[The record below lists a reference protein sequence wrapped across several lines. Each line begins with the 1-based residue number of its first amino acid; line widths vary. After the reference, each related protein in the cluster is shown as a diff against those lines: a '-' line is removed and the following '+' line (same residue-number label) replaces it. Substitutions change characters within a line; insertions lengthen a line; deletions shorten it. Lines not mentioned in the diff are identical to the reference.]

1 MDLGDHDMKRLLPNL
16 HSPQELR
23 ALSHPE
29 LETLAEELRQEIIQ
43 TVSRNGGHLAS
54 SLGVVELTLALQ
66 RIFPTPENKILWDVG
81 HQAYAHKLLTGRLQD
96 FATLRQLD
104 GLSGFPKR
112 SESNHDC
119 FDVGHSSTSISA
131 ALGMAAARDAQGGD
145 EKIVAVIGDGSLT
158 AGLAFEG
165 LNHAGHLKKDL
176 IVILNDNEMSIS
188 PNVGAL
194 SSFLSRKMTSDFFIR
209 FKRETES
216 FLTGLPRF
224 GKDLLNLAR
233 RAEDSL
239 KGFLTP
245 GMLFEGFGFNYVGPI
260 NGHRLEELLETLDNV
275 SRLRGP
281 VLVHVL
287 TRKGK
292 GFLPA
297 ERNPALFHGVGPFN
311 PVTGEVPAAKGGP
324 ASYTAIFGQTLIDL
338 AKADER
344 VVAITAAMPEGTG
357 LTPFAEAFPERF
369 YDVGIAEQHAVT
381 FAAGLACHGL
391 RPTVAIYSTFLQ
403 RAYDNVLHDVCLQ
416 NLPVSFAL
424 DRGGLV
430 GADGPT
436 HHGVF
441 DFAYLRHLPNL
452 VLMAPRDEDQLRRAM
467 VTALQHDGPIAYRYP
482 RGNGLGLDLAAALPE
497 PLPIGSG
504 ERLREGDHGVIIAV
518 GAAIQQALEAAELL
532 AQDNIH
538 LAVVDPRFV
547 KPLDRGL
554 LTAEARRTGLV
565 VTVEDHVLQGGFGS
579 AVLEL
584 LADAGMSP
592 TVLRLGLPDAFIE
605 QGSQAE
611 LRSRY
616 GLDAEGIAG
625 SIRQL
630 FPERLSLRRG
640 YAAAP

>member
-1 MDLGDHDMKRLLPNL
+1 MTMNRLLPNL
-16 HSPQELR
+16 HSPEELR

-43 TVSRNGGHLAS
+43 TVSRTGGHLAS

-81 HQAYAHKLLTGRLQD
+81 HQAYAHKLLTGRLKD
-96 FATLRQLD
+96 FGTLRQLD

-112 SESNHDC
+112 SESEHDC

-131 ALGMAAARDAQGGD
+131 ALGMAAARDAQGGA

-297 ERNPALFHGVGPFN
+297 ERDPALFHGVGPFN
-311 PVTGEVPAAKGGP
+311 PVTGEVAAAKAGP
-324 ASYTAIFGQTLIDL
+324 ASYTAVFGQTLMDL
-338 AKADER
+338 AKVDER

-357 LTPFAEAFPERF
+357 LTPFAEAFPDRF

-416 NLPVSFAL
+416 DVPVSFAL

-452 VLMAPRDEDQLRRAM
+452 VLMAPRDENQLRRAM
-467 VTALQHDGPIAYRYP
+467 VTALQHEGPIAYRYP
-482 RGNGLGLDLAAALPE
+482 RGNGLGLDLTENLPE
-497 PLPIGSG
+497 PLPIGTG
-504 ERLREGDHGVIIAV
+504 ERLREGDDGVIIAV
-518 GAAIQQALEAAELL
+518 GAAVEQALEAAELL
-532 AQDNIH
+532 AQDGLK

-547 KPLDRGL
+547 KPLDRKL
-554 LTAEARRTGLV
+554 LTAEAQRTGLV

-584 LADAGMSP
+584 LADVGLAP

-605 QGSQAE
+605 QGSQPE

-625 SIRQL
+625 SVRQL
-630 FPERLSLRRG
+630 FPERISRRLG
-640 YAAAP
+640 CVTAP